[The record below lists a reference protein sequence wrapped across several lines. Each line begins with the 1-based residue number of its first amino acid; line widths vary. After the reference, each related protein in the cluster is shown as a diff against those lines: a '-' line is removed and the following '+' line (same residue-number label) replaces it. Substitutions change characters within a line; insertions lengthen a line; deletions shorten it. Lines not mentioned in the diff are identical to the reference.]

1 MRVLNI
7 AGSHAINH
15 LTHEWPGLTRFH
27 CVFLHRPASHLRV
40 LNLVA
45 SQDRVSASQLLSRST
60 LNIARLCVY
69 DCLRP
74 TLSKRP
80 RGAHHDQ
87 PSPTEH
93 SRTNP
98 TSPVQCPAIHAQNP
112 TKIEQI
118 RTRPNTSPH
127 NLPSAAAN
135 SRQATRNSSRQRKS
149 ADFDHPNRPRKPQS
163 PQAGP
168 TPAPDPLRLRPH
180 QPTARSPVNSSPTTH
195 RGRSDCPRH
204 TVALPDQWGLP

>member
-1 MRVLNI
+1 M
-7 AGSHAINH
+7 
-15 LTHEWPGLTRFH
+15 
-27 CVFLHRPASHLRV
+27 
-40 LNLVA
+40 LNLA
-45 SQDRVSASQLLSRST
+45 DSQDGMSAPQHPSQVAPEIELPY
-60 LNIARLCVY
+60 VY

-80 RGAHHDQ
+80 GGAHHDQ
-87 PSPTEH
+87 PSPPEH

-98 TSPVQCPAIHAQNP
+98 TSPVQCPANHAQNP

-163 PQAGP
+163 SQAGP
-168 TPAPDPLRLRPH
+168 TPAPDPQRSRPH

-195 RGRSDCPRH
+195 RGRSDCPLR
-204 TVALPDQWGLP
+204 TAGLPDRWGLP

>member
-27 CVFLHRPASHLRV
+27 CAFLHRPASHLRV

-45 SQDRVSASQLLSRST
+45 SQHRVSAPQLLSRST
-60 LNIARLCVY
+60 PTIARLCVY
-69 DCLRP
+69 NCLRP

-80 RGAHHDQ
+80 GGAHHDQ
-87 PSPTEH
+87 PSPPEH

-98 TSPVQCPAIHAQNP
+98 TSPVQCPANHAQNP

-163 PQAGP
+163 SQAGP
-168 TPAPDPLRLRPH
+168 TPAPDPPRSRPH
-180 QPTARSPVNSSPTTH
+180 QPTARSPVNSSPTTPPAH
-195 RGRSDCPRH
+195 SDCPLRIG
-204 TVALPDQWGLP
+204 ALPDRWGLP